1 MEEKI
6 QMRLKRYLHLLV
18 LGFLMAALF
27 AACGDTP
34 TNTPAAT
41 TAAATTAATTKAATT
56 AAVTT
61 AAVTTAAV
69 TTAPATT
76 AAMTTAAMTTAATTA
91 ATQTTAAATTAATTV
106 AAAND
111 LVENVQFDGK
121 TGKKGGQLVFTFT
134 GQFPSN
140 LQPYYVSE
148 SVASTVWQQLYAAAV
163 GQTNNGKYYA
173 HLLTE
178 VPTIQNGG
186 VKLSADGKTMDITMK
201 LKPGLKW
208 SDGSPLTSKDFAFTW
223 KWVTNPDNGSIQQ
236 DIESWKKI
244 TAVETPND
252 STVVLKW
259 KEIFGPYLNFL
270 GGYIPLP
277 EKVWSQVPVK
287 DGDKAAES
295 TKPTV
300 VSGPM
305 KVDEF
310 TADDR
315 IVMSRNDNYAPVW
328 GFSSYLDKATFRFT
342 ADANAALAAITKGE
356 IDVVDNLDDSQYEAA
371 GKVPNSTAYILPG
384 FTYEFIQLNLTLPL
398 FQDKAVRKA
407 LDMAIDKQALI
418 KQFRTPKTI
427 QLAVNIPPL
436 SAYSDK
442 SLQPTKFDPE
452 GAKKVLEDAG
462 WKLGADGIRAK
473 DGKKLSF
480 TLSTTTAPVRL
491 STAEVMVKYLKDV
504 GIEMK
509 FQGFKSTELF
519 GPWGG
524 DGILARG
531 KFEAAMFAFNT
542 PIDPDSSYANYHST
556 QIPSDA
562 NGGNGQ
568 NYGRINEKS
577 LDKLFDDQRSTADQ
591 TKRKELWNQIQKM
604 YYDNIFEI
612 PLYDRVQ
619 NLVVSN
625 KVKNLKPNATTD
637 TNFWNIVEVYI
648 G

>member
-1 MEEKI
+1 
-6 QMRLKRYLHLLV
+6 MRLKRYLHLWV

-34 TNTPAAT
+34 TATPAAT

-56 AAVTT
+56 AVATTAVATTAAPTTAVATTAVVTTAAITT
-61 AAVTTAAV
+61 AAVTTAA
-69 TTAPATT
+69 ATT
-76 AAMTTAAMTTAATTA
+76 A
-91 ATQTTAAATTAATTV
+91 V
-106 AAAND
+106 AASND

-121 TGKKGGQLVFTFT
+121 SGKKGGQLVFTYT

-148 SVASTVWQQLYAAAV
+148 SVASTVLAQIYASAI

-173 HLLTE
+173 ILLTE

-208 SDGSPLTSKDFAFTW
+208 SDGTPLTSKDFAFTH
-223 KWVTNPDNGSIQQ
+223 KWVINPDNGSIQS

-244 TAVETPND
+244 SAVETPND
-252 STVVLKW
+252 TTVVLKW

-287 DGDKAAES
+287 DGDKHPES

-305 KVDEF
+305 KVDEV

-315 IVMSRNDNYAPVW
+315 IVLSRNDNYAPVW
-328 GFSSYLDKATFRFT
+328 GFSAYLDKATLRFT

-356 IDVVDNLDDSQYEAA
+356 IDVVDNLDDSQYLAA
-371 GKVPNSTAYILPG
+371 AKVPNATAYILPG
-384 FTYEFIQLNLTLPL
+384 FTYEFIQLNMTLPL

-407 LDMAIDKQALI
+407 LDMAIDKQALM

-436 SAYSDK
+436 SAYADK
-442 SLQPTKFDPE
+442 SLQATKFDPE
-452 GAKKVLEDAG
+452 GAKKILDDAG

-519 GPWGG
+519 GPWGA
-524 DGILARG
+524 DGVLARG

-542 PIDPDSSYANYHST
+542 PIDPDSSYANYHSS

-562 NGGNGQ
+562 NSGNGQ
-568 NYGRINEKS
+568 NYGHINDKA
-577 LDKLFDDQRSTADQ
+577 LDKLFEEQRNTADQ
-591 TKRKELWNQIQKM
+591 SKRKELWTQIQKS
-604 YYDNIFEI
+604 YYDNIYEI

-619 NLVVSN
+619 NLVVAS
-625 KVKNLKPNATTD
+625 KVKNLKPNPTTD